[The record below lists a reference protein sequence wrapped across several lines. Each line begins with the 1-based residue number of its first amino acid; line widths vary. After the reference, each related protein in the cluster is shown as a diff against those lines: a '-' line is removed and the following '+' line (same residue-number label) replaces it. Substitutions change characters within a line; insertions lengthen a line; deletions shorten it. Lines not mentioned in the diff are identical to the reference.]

1 MKYGLIVLCIS
12 LVFLGCTQEEE
23 LPIYGNRDYV
33 KKEVNGKT
41 VVDTVF
47 HKIPPFSFTNQDS
60 LVITEALFKDKLYI
74 SDFFFTSCPTI
85 CPKVKAQMLRIYEKY
100 ADNPNVLLISHS
112 IDTKYDTPAVLKK
125 FADKL
130 DIDSKRWHLVTGTK
144 DDIYGIAKQYFIAAA
159 EDPNSPGGYTHSG
172 GLVLIDKRKHVRGV
186 YDGTEPDE
194 VTTLLKDMDRVLA
207 KQFK

>member
-1 MKYGLIVLCIS
+1 MRYWL
-12 LVFLGCTQEEE
+12 LVIGFALAFCSCGSEEE
-23 LPIYGNRDYV
+23 LPIYGHRDYV
-33 KKEVNGKT
+33 KKEVDGKT

-47 HKIPPFSFTNQDS
+47 HTIPTFSFVNQDS
-60 LVITEALFKDKLYI
+60 MEVTEALFKDKLYI

-100 ADNPNVLLISHS
+100 ADNPDVLLISHS

-130 DIDSKRWHLVTGTK
+130 DIDSKRWHLVTGLR

-172 GLVLIDKRKHVRGV
+172 GLVLVDKRKHVRGV

-194 VTTLLKDMDRVLA
+194 VTQLLKDMDRLLA
-207 KQFK
+207 KQFQ

>member
-1 MKYGLIVLCIS
+1 MRYSLLVLCFV
-12 LVFLGCTQEEE
+12 LVLIGCKEKEE
-23 LPIYGNRDYV
+23 LPIYGHRDYV

-47 HKIPPFSFTNQDS
+47 HTIPSFTFINQDS
-60 LVITEALFKDKLYI
+60 TVITEALFKDKLYI

-100 ADNPNVLLISHS
+100 ENNPNVVLISHS

-130 DIDSKRWHLVTGTK
+130 DIDSKRWHLVTGER

-159 EDPNSPGGYTHSG
+159 EDANSPGGYTHSG
-172 GLVLIDKRKHVRGV
+172 GLVMVDKRKHVRGV

-194 VTTLLKDMDRVLA
+194 VTQLLVDMDRLLA
-207 KQFK
+207 KQFQ